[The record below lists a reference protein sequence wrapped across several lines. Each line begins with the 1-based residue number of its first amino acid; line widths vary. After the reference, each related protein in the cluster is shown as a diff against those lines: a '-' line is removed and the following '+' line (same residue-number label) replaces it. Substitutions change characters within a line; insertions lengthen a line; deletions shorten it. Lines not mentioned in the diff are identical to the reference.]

1 MSGIIDFDLPSFLL
15 DNQSSTTNRSEKS
28 EFTDSEQFSSAI
40 KQNLPEILS
49 EKQSLKSKA
58 TRKSRRLSGDSALQ
72 TSSRQAENSNIR
84 KDTDEAINIS
94 SKSRSYEKVEGH
106 RKRPQRV
113 VTTDDDELPN
123 QKEIRPQKT
132 KKKGK
137 KLVKLKPELRFF
149 SEEEETA
156 HESAD
161 DHPEEPNDVEIVV
174 EDDNVKEKV
183 KSSHK
188 KSSKTRENKQNK
200 RKRGSKDSLDT
211 DMSSVKPVRPKT
223 RHKSNDDTTDKHD
236 RKDEYSADTDQDDV
250 MHASSTLQGKS
261 SRGNKNKINKK
272 DDQSSIKRI
281 SAKSRHKSGEDATQK
296 PDEYSAD
303 TDQEDMSSPPL
314 RGRSSRRNKD
324 KIIVEEN
331 DSSAE
336 TVRPKTRYK
345 SGGSTTEQQNEVT
358 GNQNEYTSDTDQE
371 DGEFATPSP
380 RESSSKKRKDKVN
393 KEHDKSAKKAHRS
406 KSRHRSSDYTADT
419 DQNDVKPEKRERS
432 SRRNKQARSDNSSCV
447 QDDDQN
453 ADLDFNDGAGRR
465 SSRRSR
471 KAPERLAVIEAV
483 VKNEQSDNRLT
494 EGDSQGEE
502 VGVIHL
508 LANLLD

>member
-49 EKQSLKSKA
+49 EKQSLKSKV
-58 TRKSRRLSGDSALQ
+58 TRRSRRLSGDSALQ
-72 TSSRQAENSNIR
+72 TNSRQAENSNIR
-84 KDTDEAINIS
+84 KDTDEAINIT

-137 KLVKLKPELRFF
+137 KSVKLKPELRFF

-188 KSSKTRENKQNK
+188 KSSKTHGNSQNK
-200 RKRGSKDSLDT
+200 RKKGSKDSLDT

-223 RHKSNDDTTDKHD
+223 RHKSNDDTADKHD

-261 SRGNKNKINKK
+261 SGSNKNKINKK

-281 SAKSRHKSGEDATQK
+281 GAKSRHKSGEDTTQK

-324 KIIVEEN
+324 KIHLEK
-331 DSSAE
+331 E
-336 TVRPKTRYK
+336 TVRPKTRHK
-345 SGGSTTEQQNEVT
+345 SGGSTTEKQNEVT

-393 KEHDKSAKKAHRS
+393 KEHDKSAKQAHRS
-406 KSRHRSSDYTADT
+406 TSRHRSSDSTAGT
-419 DQNDVKPEKRERS
+419 DQDDVKPEKRERS
-432 SRRNKQARSDNSSCV
+432 SRRNKQERSDNSSCV

-453 ADLDFNDGAGRR
+453 ADFNDGGGRR

-471 KAPERLAVIEAV
+471 KAPERLAVSEVGA
-483 VKNEQSDNRLT
+483 KNEQSDNR
-494 EGDSQGEE
+494 
-502 VGVIHL
+502 
-508 LANLLD
+508 